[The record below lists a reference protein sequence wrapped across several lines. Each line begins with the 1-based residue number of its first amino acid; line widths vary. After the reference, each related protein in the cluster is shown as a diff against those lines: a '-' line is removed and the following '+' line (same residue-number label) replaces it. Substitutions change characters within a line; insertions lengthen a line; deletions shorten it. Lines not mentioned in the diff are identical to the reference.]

1 MARDVPEGLGLVG
14 CGNIAQAY
22 LGWIG
27 ESYPDRLRVVAC
39 TDADP
44 ERARETAARFGCEVV
59 PNVAALLARDDLE
72 IVLNLTNPAAHLEV
86 TLAALAA
93 GKHVFSEKPLA
104 LTLEDADRIVQAA
117 RMRGLLVACAPS
129 IMLGAPQ
136 RTAWQWI
143 REGRLGTIH
152 EVILAV
158 TTPGHEAWHPD
169 PRYYYQSG
177 AGPLLDLGVYSLTL
191 ATTILGAITHVW
203 GQAGI
208 AIPVRAIATGPR
220 AGERFAVEVPDH
232 VTGFM
237 RFESGMT
244 GTIHASFAVAK
255 TTMPPVELHGSD
267 GSLWLD
273 DFHRFDATVRVCLRG
288 EEEWRTVPPR
298 DPQAAPN
305 WARAIVDLA
314 EAAREGRRPRMAA
327 EQAAHV
333 LEVMLG
339 IEQSAREGTREIAIA
354 RHFAPPPP
362 LDEHDPK
369 GDADARHG

>member
-1 MARDVPEGLGLVG
+1 M
-14 CGNIAQAY
+14 
-22 LGWIG
+22 
-27 ESYPDRLRVVAC
+27 
-39 TDADP
+39 
-44 ERARETAARFGCEVV
+44 
-59 PNVAALLARDDLE
+59 E
-72 IVLNLTNPAAHLEV
+72 IVLNFTNPAAHTDV
-86 TLAALAA
+86 TLAALDA

-104 LTLEDADRIVQAA
+104 LSLADADRIVDSA
-117 RMRGLLVACAPS
+117 RTRGLLVACAPS

-136 RTAWQWI
+136 RAAWQWI

-169 PRYYYQSG
+169 PRYYYQFG

-191 ATTILGAITHVW
+191 ATTILGPITHVW

-220 AGERFAVEVPDH
+220 AGDRFAVEVPDH

-237 RFESGMT
+237 RFESGVT

-255 TTMPPVELHGSD
+255 TTMPSVEMHGSD

-273 DFHRFDATVRVCLRG
+273 DFHRFDATVRVCRRG
-288 EEEWRTVPPR
+288 EEEWRTIPPR
-298 DPQAAPN
+298 DLQAAPN
-305 WARAIVDLA
+305 WARAIVDVA
-314 EAAREGRRPRMAA
+314 EAAREGRCPRMAA

-339 IEQSAREGTREIAIA
+339 IEQSAREGTRGIEIA
-354 RHFAPPPP
+354 RRFAPPPP
-362 LDEHDPK
+362 LDEYDSAW
-369 GDADARHG
+369 DADARHG

>member
-1 MARDVPEGLGLVG
+1 MTGQTPARLGLIG
-14 CGNIAQAY
+14 CGHIAQSY
-22 LGWIG
+22 LRWIT
-27 ESYPDRLRVVAC
+27 ETYDDRLAVVAC
-39 TDADP
+39 TDTDQRRAD
-44 ERARETAARFGCEVV
+44 ETAARFKLNVV
-59 PNVAALLARDDLE
+59 PDVDTLLRRDDVE
-72 IVLNLTNPAAHLEV
+72 IVLNVTNPAAHTDV
-86 TLAALAA
+86 TLAALDA

-104 LTLEDADRIVQAA
+104 LSLDDADRIVDRA
-117 RMRGLLVACAPS
+117 RARGLLVACAPS

-191 ATTILGAITHVW
+191 ATTILGPITHVW

-220 AGERFAVEVPDH
+220 AGERFAVEVSDH

-237 RFESGMT
+237 RFESGVT
-244 GTIHASFAVAK
+244 GMIHASFAVAK

-273 DFHRFDATVRVCLRG
+273 DFHRFDAAVRVCMRG
-288 EEEWRTVPPR
+288 EEEWRALPPR
-298 DPQAAPN
+298 DPRAAPN

-354 RHFAPPPP
+354 RRFAPPLP
-362 LDEHDPK
+362 LDEHDPTW
-369 GDADARHG
+369 DADARHG